1 VTNPATQGPLGA
13 PYLAVD
19 VQPDNLEGTFT
30 LDVSELDGPDMLGW
44 LAEDAGTWVNVVCDV
59 RTVSSRR
66 GATRLLGVLTRA
78 EAGMATVVVDD
89 WSGLLDPLLNG
100 NSVHKGTP
108 FRLRAWGWSLDP
120 DTLESVEWSET
131 LFTGEVDQLEAEYLP
146 GQPATVTVTA
156 VDLIAP
162 LAAWEAEGRAGDGVG
177 AGDDLLGRVQRVLDE
192 VDRGTVDVANSD
204 AGYAA
209 TLLPT
214 RLQRAWDDIAAAA
227 DAELGR
233 VWVDVD
239 NRLVIR
245 GRNSVLTGPIRGTL
259 SDVHGEAVEAPHTC
273 MSAATVVHGVE
284 LLANRVLGSRRALEG
299 EDPATLP
306 VVRRDDTY
314 SQARYGIG
322 TVDRAGQLELQ
333 TSEQVTPWAEAVAL
347 AGAEPELRVD
357 TVTPSP
363 TEHVLEEALQQWPAV
378 MATRIGDRWRF
389 RFHPLNGHTV
399 DRVVGVLGVE
409 LDLSPESWTVR
420 WTTTE
425 AAAGNWFTLDVS
437 ELDGVDVLAPF
448 SVPVPAA

>member
-1 VTNPATQGPLGA
+1 VTDPATTGPLGA

-30 LDVSELDGPDMLGW
+30 LDVSELDGPDVLGW
-44 LAEDAGTWVNVVCDV
+44 SAEDAGQWVNVVCDV
-59 RTVSSRR
+59 RTVSARR
-66 GATRLLGVLTRA
+66 GATRLQGVLTRA

-89 WSGLLDPLLNG
+89 WSGMLDPLLNG

-120 DTLESVEWSET
+120 DTLESVEWSST

-146 GQPATVTVTA
+146 DLPAMVTVTA
-156 VDLIAP
+156 VDLIAV
-162 LAAWEAEGRAGDGVG
+162 LAAWEAEGRPGDGVG
-177 AGDDLLGRVQRVLDE
+177 AGDNLLGRVQRVLDE
-192 VDRGTVDVANSD
+192 VDRGTVDLAASD
-204 AGYAA
+204 TGYAA

-214 RLQRAWDDIAAAA
+214 KLQRAWEDMAAAA
-227 DAELGR
+227 DTELGR
-233 VWVDVD
+233 VWVDAD

-245 GRNSVLTGPIRGTL
+245 ARNSQLAGPIRGTL

-284 LLANRVLGSRRALEG
+284 LLANRVLGSRRALEA
-299 EDPATLP
+299 EDAATIP

-314 SQARYGIG
+314 SQARYGVG
-322 TVDRAGQLELQ
+322 TVDRTGQLELQ
-333 TSEQVTPWAEAVAL
+333 TDGQVPAWAEAVAL

-357 TVTPSP
+357 QVTPSP
-363 TEHVLEEALQQWPAV
+363 TEDQLEEALAQWPAV
-378 MATRIGDRWRF
+378 VGTRIGDRWRF
-389 RFHPLNGHTV
+389 RFHPLAGHAV
-399 DRVVGVLGVE
+399 DRVVGVLGVQ
-409 LDLSPESWTVR
+409 LDLSPERWSVV

-425 AAAGNWFTLDVS
+425 AAAGNWFTLDAS